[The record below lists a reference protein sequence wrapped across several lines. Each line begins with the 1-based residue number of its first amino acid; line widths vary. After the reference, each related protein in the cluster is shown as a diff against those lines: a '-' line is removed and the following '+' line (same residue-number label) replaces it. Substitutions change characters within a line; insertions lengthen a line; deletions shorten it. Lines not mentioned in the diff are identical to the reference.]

1 MDKPEPTYLESARL
15 AALKQLELLDTPA
28 DNRFDRIT
36 RLALRCFQVP
46 FAIISLIDAERV
58 WFLSRQ
64 DLDIQEIPRSL
75 SFCTHTIVSDTL
87 LYCPDT
93 RQDPRF
99 ADNPLVTDGPFIR
112 FYAGYPLHGPN
123 GERIAAFALLSDKTR
138 ELSESEQCLL
148 RDLADCAEAELA
160 NSQLFAATEQQ
171 WQDNEA
177 YIRSILQTALDGIIT
192 LDDQGAI
199 QRFNPAAEKIFGY
212 AAQQTLGKN
221 ISQLLPA
228 LQNLGQT
235 GLRSYLKKASGDG
248 HELSGVR
255 KDGSLFPVELALS
268 EMPQNKQRMFTV
280 IVKDISENKMMELAF
295 KRYDAIIRYSDDAII
310 SKNLHGNIT
319 SWNEGA
325 EKMYGYTAI
334 EAVGKPMLELFPPD
348 KEIEEYN
355 ILQKLLH
362 GEKAQH
368 YETVRRRKDGSL
380 IDISVT
386 ISPLINDEGEI
397 TGVSNIARDITEN
410 KRLERMKSEFIST
423 VSHELRTPLTSI
435 RGALDLVLGKSA
447 AQLPDKARKMLEMAA
462 RNSERLTLLIN
473 DILDLEK
480 IESGRIDFE
489 FKYINLVPLAQRAL
503 EDNEGYAHR
512 HQVTLQLATSG
523 LTQAPVYGD
532 QHRILQVFANLISN
546 AVKFS
551 PQQGQVEIGISDHE
565 GGYRVSVTDHG
576 QGIPKEFRSRIFQRF
591 AQADSSDT
599 REKGGTG
606 LGLSIT
612 KAIVERHNGSINYI
626 SELGEGTQFYFDL
639 PAAQTAMC
647 EDSDTATDARVL
659 VCEDNLDVATI
670 LAEMVRLEGIHCDI
684 AMTAA
689 AARTL
694 LAEGNYRLLLLDLT
708 LPDEDGLLLLQ
719 DLRADPK
726 TRQLPVIVVSGRAM
740 EGRSSFNGSTLTVA
754 DWLQKPVDQERFRN
768 SVHHVLQ
775 RHEQPRILHV
785 EDNPD
790 VIQIV
795 QSLLENSAE
804 FHFATSLSEA
814 RQLLANNQFD
824 LVILDLGLADGSGA
838 ELLDGLKNQCPV
850 VIFSAQTIGREISER
865 VNAALTKSMTSNEQ
879 LLSTIKKT
887 LRGQ

>member
-1 MDKPEPTYLESARL
+1 MNRPKLPENEPARL
-15 AALKQLELLDTPA
+15 QALNQLELLDGPA
-28 DNRFDRIT
+28 EQRFDRIT
-36 RLALRCFQVP
+36 RLAQQCFQVP
-46 FAIISLIDAERV
+46 IALLSLIDSDRV

-64 DLDIQEIPRSL
+64 GLDVAETPRDG
-75 SFCTHTIVSDTL
+75 SFCARTILNGALCQIADA
-87 LYCPDT
+87 
-93 RQDPRF
+93 RQDPLF
-99 ADNPLVTDGPFIR
+99 ANNPWVTNPPFIR
-112 FYAGYPLHGPN
+112 FYAGFPVYAPG
-123 GERIAAFALLSDKTR
+123 GERIAAFSILSDQPR
-138 ELSESEQCLL
+138 QLSGPEQQAL

-160 NSQLFAATEQQ
+160 NTQFLAASEQQ

-177 YIRSILQTALDGIIT
+177 RMQVLLQTALDGIIT
-192 LDDQGAI
+192 IDGLGFMHS
-199 QRFNPAAEKIFGY
+199 FNPAAETIFGY
-212 AAQQTLGKN
+212 SARQVLHQN

-228 LQNLGQT
+228 FYNLNET
-235 GLRSYLKKASGDG
+235 GLLRYRKKPPGEG
-248 HELSGVR
+248 HELSAIR

-268 EMPQNKQRMFTV
+268 EMTLDNRRLFTV
-280 IVKDISENKMMELAF
+280 IVRDISENKMMELAF

-310 SKNLHGNIT
+310 SKNLNGNIT

-325 EKMYGYTAI
+325 EKMFGYTAI
-334 EAVGKPMLELFPPD
+334 EAVGKPMLDLYPPD
-348 KEIEEYN
+348 KGLEEQN
-355 ILQKLLH
+355 IVQKLLH

-368 YETVRRRKDGSL
+368 FETTRLRKNGSQL
-380 IDISVT
+380 DISVT
-386 ISPLINDEGEI
+386 ISPIINDEGEI
-397 TGVSNIARDITEN
+397 TGVSSIARDITES

-489 FKYINLVPLAQRAL
+489 YNCIDLVALARRAL

-512 HQVTLQLATSG
+512 HQVG
-523 LTQAPVYGD
+523 LTLAAVGLDKAIVYGD
-532 QHRILQVFANLISN
+532 EHRMLQVFANLISN
-546 AVKFS
+546 AIKFS
-551 PQQGQVEIGISDHE
+551 PPSGQVEIRIAHHAD
-565 GGYRVSVTDHG
+565 GYRVAVADQG
-576 QGIPKEFRSRIFQRF
+576 PGIPKAFQDRIFQRF

-612 KAIVERHNGSINYI
+612 KAIVEKHNGSIGYV
-626 SELGEGTQFYFDL
+626 SECGEGTQFYFDL
-639 PAAQTAMC
+639 PAVCTSVQA
-647 EDSDTATDARVL
+647 DSDPGDAKVL
-659 VCEDNLDVATI
+659 VCEDNWDVATI
-670 LAEMVRLEGIHCDI
+670 LAEMVRLEGVSCAI
-684 AMTAA
+684 ATTAA

-694 LAEGNYRLLLLDLT
+694 LAEGDYRLLLLDLT
-708 LPDEDGLLLLQ
+708 LPDQDGLQLLQ

-740 EGRSSFNGSTLTVA
+740 EGRSAFTGSTLTVA

-768 SVHHVLQ
+768 SVHHVLK

-804 FHFATSLSEA
+804 FSFATSLAQA
-814 RQLLANNQFD
+814 RGLLTQNQYD
-824 LVILDLGLADGSGA
+824 LVILDLGLGDGSGA

-850 VIFSAQTIGREISER
+850 VIFSAQTISRDISEK
-865 VNAALTKSMTSNEQ
+865 VNAALTKSITSNDQ
-879 LLSTIKKT
+879 LLTTIKK
-887 LRGQ
+887 LVHG